1 MWTDVF
7 VVILVASVV
16 LSIPAIVLGMYTLRS
31 NKKLWNEIQVMAAK
45 QPSSEP
51 NSK

>member
-1 MWTDVF
+1 MWTELF
-7 VVILVASVV
+7 VVILVASVI
-16 LSIPAIVLGMYTLRS
+16 LSIPGIMFGILTLRS
-31 NKKLWNEIQVMAAK
+31 HKQMWNEIQVMAAK